1 MSDTHSQDPQAEA
14 SIHDQ
19 VPADEEIDVAA
30 HDAALEAVGDGHPL
44 GPEDVEEQ
52 LADAHNRLLRTQ
64 AELENFRKRARR
76 ELDEE
81 RRFGPLSLIRD
92 ILPVLDNLSRAVES
106 SRQGD
111 NAEGLLEGVQ
121 MVLTQFEGVLE
132 QYQCRPIDATG
143 AVFDPNCHEAILQV
157 PSPDHPPGTVV
168 QVTQIGYQVHDR
180 VVRPSQVIVAASSPA
195 DGDTETS
202 GASPLGSPSDE
213 G

>member
-1 MSDTHSQDPQAEA
+1 M
-14 SIHDQ
+14 
-19 VPADEEIDVAA
+19 AA
-30 HDAALEAVGDGHPL
+30 HDAALEAVGDGQPL
-44 GPEDVEEQ
+44 APEDVEEQ

-106 SRQGD
+106 ARQGD

-121 MVLTQFEGVLE
+121 MVLTQFESVLE